1 MTLSVRLDEDT
12 RRLLTRLARSHRI
25 SQSEMVRRA
34 IRSIAEQDPATEE
47 MNVYERMKHLI
58 GRAHSGRSDLS
69 QQTGEHFRQ
78 ILLEKRKRSNDDS
91 RRRQP
96 SRRAHRR

>member
-1 MTLSVRLDEDT
+1 MTISVRLDDGT
-12 RRLLTRLARSHRI
+12 RRLLTRLARSHRV

-34 IRSIAEQDPATEE
+34 IRRMAKEDPTTEE
-47 MNVYERMKHLI
+47 MNVYERIKDLI
-58 GRAHSGRSDLS
+58 GRGHSGRSDLS

-78 ILLEKRKRSNDDS
+78 MLLEKWKRRNDDS
-91 RRRQP
+91 RRREP